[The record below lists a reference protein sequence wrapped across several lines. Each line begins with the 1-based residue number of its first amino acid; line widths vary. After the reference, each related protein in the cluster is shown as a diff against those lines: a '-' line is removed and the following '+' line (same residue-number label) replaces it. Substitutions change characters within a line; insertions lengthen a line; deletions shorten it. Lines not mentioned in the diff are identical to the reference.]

1 MKKPRKKKR
10 VFKTL
15 TLRISLWEFRDI
27 DELKKET
34 IKKTMNKAI
43 IHAACNYVRIKK
55 MLYETTNE
63 LDILKYESQNKK
75 TT

>member
-34 IKKTMNKAI
+34 HSKTSAKPI
-43 IHAACNYVRIKK
+43 LKAACNYVIIKK
-55 MLYETTNE
+55 MLYDTTNE
-63 LDILKYESQNKK
+63 LDFLKYEKAKQQG
-75 TT
+75 